1 MCRYYSSQ
9 LAIDLPSPHRPSVAM
24 QTGAVLEV
32 VVTVFI
38 FSDKCAVGS
47 YHDTENC
54 NCRW

>member
-1 MCRYYSSQ
+1 MCRYLSQ
-9 LAIDLPSPHRPSVAM
+9 LAIELRPDRPSVAM
-24 QTGAVLEV
+24 LTGAVLAV